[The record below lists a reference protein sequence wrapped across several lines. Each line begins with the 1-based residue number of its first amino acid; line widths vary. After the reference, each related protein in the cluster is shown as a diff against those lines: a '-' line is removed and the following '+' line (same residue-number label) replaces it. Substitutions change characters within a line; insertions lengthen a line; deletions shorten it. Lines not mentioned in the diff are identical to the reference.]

1 MLAMTNIIFDGLLDV
16 IGRYTS
22 RHHTKEEPSERF
34 VVKTPI
40 LLLPRSDKEKKGD
53 YDRFSNGIN
62 RCPAVEPKKVP
73 YPPSFNRVPSYI
85 SKAYSRF
92 ASHVN
97 ESDELNGLK
106 FIGILRVTFGMG
118 IDPYIWHHTEKSTNT
133 HGKALKEFSYSIV
146 GLEDFAKKNKSLK
159 TIQDK
164 WLTLLVRGSEM
175 TENEVEE
182 MFGDEPMFLEIF
194 QILKLD
200 NLTPDQRQR
209 YYRAEEIRHLNVNSM
224 RSDYEKDVNIQLDQW
239 FFQQIDRLKNSVKLP
254 PGATYEDVVKLGLE
268 HARIIKTQLVINML
282 NSGMDIELVSSLIKW
297 PKEQIEKVKQ
307 DISNEEA
314 ENQESERIADQ
325 KRKQIAMD
333 MLRRGFNIR
342 EIGLLTKWTDDD
354 IKRLK
359 EEVEDQ

>member
-16 IGRYTS
+16 IERYTS
-22 RHHTKEEPSERF
+22 KHHTKEKPSERV

-40 LLLPRSDKEKKGD
+40 LLLPGSDKEKKGD
-53 YDRFSNGIN
+53 YYRFSNGIN

-106 FIGILRVTFGMG
+106 FIGILRITLGEG

-133 HGKALKEFSYSIV
+133 HGEALKEFSYSIV

-200 NLTPDQRQR
+200 NLTPNQRRR

-224 RSDYEKDVNIQLDQW
+224 RSDYEKGSYFELGQT
-239 FFQQIDRLKNSVKLP
+239 FFQNINRIKNSVKEP
-254 PGATYEDVVKLGLE
+254 PGATYEDGVKLGLE
-268 HARIIKTQLVINML
+268 HIHIIKTQLVIDML
-282 NSGMDIELVSSLIKW
+282 NSGMDIELASSLIKW
-297 PKEQIEKVKQ
+297 PREQIEKLKQ
-307 DISNEEA
+307 DISNKEA
-314 ENQESERIADQ
+314 ENQESERIAD
-325 KRKQIAMD
+325 
-333 MLRRGFNIR
+333 
-342 EIGLLTKWTDDD
+342 
-354 IKRLK
+354 
-359 EEVEDQ
+359 